1 MTSRMKQSDGR
12 PLEDWSKHYE
22 LSLTRLG
29 DDFSPLTKNDNR
41 HEVITLATVWKYF
54 RNEQHNRSRH
64 VETGTVEVE
73 FHNDS
78 WNEKFNNKKIHKL
91 LHDKKLYAMELLLQ
105 EYLNRFI
112 IEINEWEEDD
122 VD

>member
-1 MTSRMKQSDGR
+1 MTSRMKQQDGR
-12 PLEDWSKHYE
+12 PLEDWVKHYE
-22 LSLTRLG
+22 LSLTRRG
-29 DDFSPLTKNDNR
+29 DDWSPLKKNDIR
-41 HEVITLATVWKYF
+41 YEVIKLADVWKYF
-54 RNEQHNRSRH
+54 CNEEHDRNRH
-64 VETGTVEVE
+64 VETGAVVVE

-78 WNEKFNNKKIHKL
+78 WNEKFNSKKIHKL
-91 LHDKKLYAMELLLQ
+91 LHDRKLYAMELLLQ

>member
-1 MTSRMKQSDGR
+1 MTSRIKQSDGR
-12 PLEDWSKHYE
+12 PLEEWSKHYE
-22 LSLTRLG
+22 LSLTRR
-29 DDFSPLTKNDNR
+29 DDDWSVLKKNDIR
-41 HEVITLATVWKYF
+41 YEVIKLADVWKYF
-54 RNEQHNRSRH
+54 RNEKHNRSRH

-73 FHNDS
+73 FHDDS
-78 WNEKFNNKKIHKL
+78 WDDKFNNKKIHKL

-122 VD
+122 E

>member
-1 MTSRMKQSDGR
+1 MTSRIKQSDGR
-12 PLEDWSKHYE
+12 PLEEWSKHYE
-22 LSLTRLG
+22 LSLTRR
-29 DDFSPLTKNDNR
+29 DDDWSVLKKNDIR
-41 HEVITLATVWKYF
+41 YEVIKLADVWKYF
-54 RNEQHNRSRH
+54 RNEKHNRSRH

-122 VD
+122 E